1 MGVAPPAT
9 LGGFAPAATHIITHA
24 IIYALITVTNN
35 YTTKKTRV
43 GQGAKPP
50 KRVAK
55 QRAERGG
62 RRLVLPEKQYQH
74 HNRHRYCQHQV

>member
-35 YTTKKTRV
+35 YTAKKTRV

-50 KRVAK
+50 QASCEATSRAWWAA
-55 QRAERGG
+55 QRPSIARKTI
-62 RRLVLPEKQYQH
+62 PTP
-74 HNRHRYCQHQV
+74 

>member
-1 MGVAPPAT
+1 MGVAPPGT

-35 YTTKKTRV
+35 YTTNKTRV

-50 KRVAK
+50 QASCEATS
-55 QRAERGG
+55 QRGR

-74 HNRHRYCQHQV
+74 HNRHWYCQHQV